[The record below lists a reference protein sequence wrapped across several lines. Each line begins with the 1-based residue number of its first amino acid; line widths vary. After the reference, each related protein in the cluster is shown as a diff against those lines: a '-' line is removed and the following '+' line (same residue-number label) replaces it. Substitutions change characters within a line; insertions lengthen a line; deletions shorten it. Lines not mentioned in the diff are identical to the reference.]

1 MRARVTHKSVSR
13 REGGHLATYNAGDEM
28 DVSQRLLA
36 AFGDRLAV
44 VGSAPVADPVEQDP
58 VRDED
63 VQAVLDATA
72 DDARDMLPMLSN
84 SQLQVAADIE
94 TRKGVGSAI
103 EMELSR
109 R

>member
-13 REGGHLATYNAGDEM
+13 REGGHLVTYSVGDEM

-36 AFGDRLAV
+36 AFSDRLAV
-44 VGSAPVADPVEQDP
+44 VKSAPVEQKP
-58 VRDED
+58 DED

-72 DDARDMLPMLSN
+72 DDARDMLPMLSE
-84 SQLQVAADIE
+84 SQLQFAAKLE

-103 EMELSR
+103 HSELSSR
-109 R
+109 